1 VGSFTATAS
10 SASRR
15 AIGTKSDAAVPI
27 TVAPTTMV
35 NRSAP
40 AGANDHRRFTSGS
53 LPSEVA
59 VHAALRSPVVL
70 LLKGRWLAGHV
81 LVLLVAV
88 TFVSLGFWQLAR
100 DREKQDEV
108 RAREAAYAAPV
119 VEGDG
124 RIEALGTYDA
134 GTQVLLRNQEHD
146 GEDGFDVLTPLR
158 TSDGSAVLVDRGWV
172 SRADVAETPA
182 PPSGDVIVRGEPRPS
197 RPLDANDDVREI
209 DGLLSVPRVGVDEV
223 QRMVQYELSDTW
235 IVAQYQDPAPADGD
249 PQLPEPPSPDQV
261 NHYQYALQWF
271 ALAAVPL
278 IGWPIVCARTV
289 RRRATP

>member
-1 VGSFTATAS
+1 
-10 SASRR
+10 
-15 AIGTKSDAAVPI
+15 
-27 TVAPTTMV
+27 MV
-35 NRSAP
+35 STSAP
-40 AGANDHRRFTSGS
+40 AGARDHRRFTPGS

-59 VHAALRSPVVL
+59 VHAALPSSVVL

-81 LVLLVAV
+81 LVLVVAV

-108 RAREAAYAAPV
+108 RARKAAYAAPV

-124 RIEALGTYDA
+124 RVEARGTYDA
-134 GTQVLLRNQEHD
+134 DTQVLLRNQEHD

-158 TSDGSAVLVDRGWV
+158 ANDGAAVLVDRGWV
-172 SRADVAETPA
+172 SRGDVAELPA
-182 PPSGDVIVRGEPRPS
+182 PPSGEVVVRGEPRTS

-209 DGLLSVPRVGVDEV
+209 EGFVSVPRVGAEEV
-223 QRMVQYELSDTW
+223 QRLVPYDLRDTW
-235 IVAQYQDPAPADGD
+235 IAAQYQDPAPGNGD
-249 PQLPEPPSPDQV
+249 PQLPEPPPPDQV

-278 IGWPIVCARTV
+278 VGWPIVCARAV